1 MFLHYDGQH
10 VVTTA
15 GHAGSQAA
23 ACRDLAAALIGSQQ
37 VSDPDVR
44 HGRTDLVE
52 VCADAFELLALD
64 VDLLA
69 ARMRAGA
76 RLYDAVE
83 GSAVRVSPVVRA
95 GP

>member
-1 MFLHYDGQH
+1 MFLHFDGQP

-15 GHAGSQAA
+15 GHARSQAA
-23 ACRDLAAALIGSQQ
+23 ACRDLVAALIGSQP

-44 HGRTDLVE
+44 LGRTDLVE

-83 GSAVRVSPVVRA
+83 DSAVRDGPVIHA
-95 GP
+95 EP